1 MFKNILVA
9 TDGSDH
15 ARTAISVASRLAAQE
30 DAQLELVHVQMTGE
44 VPPALQRMVTVEH
57 MVNPS
62 TRSQPSAPNIPAN
75 IATTMAETIGNT
87 EYHQKI
93 AEAVGREILETG
105 EKLARDSGATKVK
118 TSIES
123 GDPAQAI
130 LKAAER
136 NHADLIVVGSRG
148 FGNIK
153 GLVLGSVS
161 DKVAKKAP
169 CNCITVK

>member
-105 EKLARDSGATKVK
+105 E
-118 TSIES
+118 I
-123 GDPAQAI
+123 
-130 LKAAER
+130 
-136 NHADLIVVGSRG
+136 
-148 FGNIK
+148 F
-153 GLVLGSVS
+153 
-161 DKVAKKAP
+161 
-169 CNCITVK
+169 